1 MARLVARAAPSAVYY
16 ALAGQITVWLIALC
30 GTTRAVAQVGAL
42 GRLAMVYGVVTAAFT
57 VMIVPRFARAQFA
70 RGSAAL
76 GVYWRAQLALSA
88 PLALIMLLVTAF
100 PTTTLMLLGREY
112 LGLTHEVVLTAA
124 NGAFSTLSAAA
135 YALAAAR
142 GVIISPLLA
151 LPVALMVQIG
161 LIMSLPVSTVS
172 GVLWLSVLSN
182 LMFWCMYSLNFTLA
196 AWQR

>member
-1 MARLVARAAPSAVYY
+1 VARAAPSAVYY

-42 GRLAMVYGVVTAAFT
+42 GRLAMLYSVVTAAFT
-57 VMIVPRFARAQFA
+57 VMIVPRFARAQFD

-88 PLALIMLLVTAF
+88 PLGLIMLLVTAF

-112 LGLTHEVVLTAA
+112 LGLTHEVVLTAV
-124 NGAFSTLSAAA
+124 NGALSTLSAAA

-142 GVIISPLLA
+142 GVIIAPLLA
-151 LPVALMVQIG
+151 LPVALVIQIG
-161 LIMSLPVSTVS
+161 LIMTLPVSTVS

-182 LMFWCMYSLNFTLA
+182 LMFWCMYSFNFTLA
-196 AWQR
+196 VLQR